1 MASILPPFYGA
12 KPLPREHLRL
22 KRKWD
27 YLLSTPEF
35 EPRLIESAEEVDVCN
50 PTYVGT
56 VSVQPGDAEKILA
69 AAKRERR
76 TESGYVAKC
85 SNESHHEQGE
95 IARAGGAL
103 SQPVGWQSN
112 YMITPARSRSRCW
125 QRAGH
130 GRVGGKEL
138 LATRQGL

>member
-1 MASILPPFYGA
+1 MASILPPFCESQA
-12 KPLPREHLRL
+12 APTRTSEA

-27 YLLSTPEF
+27 YLLPTPEF

-76 TESGYVAKC
+76 TVSGYVAKC
-85 SNESHHEQGE
+85 SNGSHHERGE

-103 SQPVGWQSN
+103 SQPVGLAIQLHYHPCPQSL
-112 YMITPARSRSRCW
+112 T
-125 QRAGH
+125 
-130 GRVGGKEL
+130 L
-138 LATRQGL
+138 LAEGRLWSRRR